1 MQLVGRRS
9 SVFTRMPLIFA
20 VELGVPLEVEPV
32 PDMKVLE
39 SGAYAGNPALKLPIL
54 RVEGTVLFGALNICR
69 ALAERCNSPKL
80 IIWPEQATDMLS
92 RNAQE
97 LVWHAMAAQVQLVMG
112 TVVNELPAD
121 YGYFVKARAGLE
133 GALRWLDAHI
143 SQCIAALPPR
153 GLSVFEVSLFCLVEH
168 LAFRPTV
175 SLDPCRELT
184 AFCARF
190 GSRESARQTAYRFD

>member
-1 MQLVGRRS
+1 
-9 SVFTRMPLIFA
+9 MPLIFA
-20 VELGVPLEVEPV
+20 AELGVPLEVEPV
-32 PDMKVLE
+32 PDMKALE
-39 SGAYAGNPALKLPIL
+39 SVAYGGNPALKLPIL

-69 ALAERCNSPKL
+69 ALAERGSSPKL
-80 IIWPEQATDMLS
+80 IFWPEQATDMLS

-112 TVVNELPAD
+112 TVVNGLPAD
-121 YGYFVKARAGLE
+121 NAYFVKSRAGLE
-133 GALRWLDAHI
+133 GALRWLDARVG
-143 SQCIAALPPR
+143 QCIAALPPR

-175 SLDPCRELT
+175 PLDPYRELT
-184 AFCARF
+184 AFCGRF